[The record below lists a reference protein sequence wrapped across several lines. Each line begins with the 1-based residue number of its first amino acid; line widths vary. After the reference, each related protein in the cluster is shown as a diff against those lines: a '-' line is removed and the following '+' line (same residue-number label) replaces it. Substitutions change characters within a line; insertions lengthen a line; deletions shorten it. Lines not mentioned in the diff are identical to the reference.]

1 VDRSAD
7 DAIMEFIQREIF
19 RMLEKGLLTEDM
31 SERLNPYGLKTFLKT
46 SIALDM
52 AKADA
57 KGNLFRE
64 KPFVMEHNDVLVQG
78 IIDVFWI
85 MDDKIVLLDYKT
97 DNVSA
102 KEELIARYK
111 DQLELYADV
120 LKRLFLSKDLYKGQD
135 SVEVESLIYSF
146 KLKEVIS
153 I

>member
-1 VDRSAD
+1 
-7 DAIMEFIQREIF
+7 
-19 RMLEKGLLTEDM
+19 M

-46 SIALDM
+46 SIALDT

-102 KEELIARYK
+102 KEELIVRYK
-111 DQLELYADV
+111 VQLELYADV
-120 LKRLFLSKDLYKGQD
+120 LKRLFLSKDLYKDQD
-135 SVEVESLIYSF
+135 SVEVESLIYFF

-153 I
+153 V